1 MNYSR
6 ALLFLLALF
15 ICPVVW
21 SWSANGHGD
30 IAIAALNQLP
40 KDAQDDYRQLLMAGT
55 WARGDISWRT
65 AAARASA
72 WPDRIRDM
80 PLRKLFG
87 QYGSGK
93 VPPALQAYRKFNT
106 SDWHYTNALFI
117 DANGKVVES
126 SSKASAAACPPARNG
141 KLLQVWPDLL
151 VAYQQTKDPRDRAI
165 VLAFLLHMV
174 GDAYQPLHLLG
185 SLDSS
190 CRHDRGGNA
199 FCVAPIVGFKA
210 GLRCRDSLHF
220 LWDQGFGAF
229 ADDIRIGKDFRG
241 DVRDLSV
248 AVKLVRRVAAEVY
261 PRKSEQPTSKSYE
274 TRSRRQVADMAQR
287 ASAHLAA
294 TLEFLA
300 DK

>member
-1 MNYSR
+1 M
-6 ALLFLLALF
+6 
-15 ICPVVW
+15 
-21 SWSANGHGD
+21 
-30 IAIAALNQLP
+30 
-40 KDAQDDYRQLLMAGT
+40 
-55 WARGDISWRT
+55 
-65 AAARASA
+65 
-72 WPDRIRDM
+72 
-80 PLRKLFG
+80 
-87 QYGSGK
+87 
-93 VPPALQAYRKFNT
+93 
-106 SDWHYTNALFI
+106 
-117 DANGKVVES
+117 
-126 SSKASAAACPPARNG
+126 
-141 KLLQVWPDLL
+141 
-151 VAYQQTKDPRDRAI
+151 
-165 VLAFLLHMV
+165 AFLLHMV